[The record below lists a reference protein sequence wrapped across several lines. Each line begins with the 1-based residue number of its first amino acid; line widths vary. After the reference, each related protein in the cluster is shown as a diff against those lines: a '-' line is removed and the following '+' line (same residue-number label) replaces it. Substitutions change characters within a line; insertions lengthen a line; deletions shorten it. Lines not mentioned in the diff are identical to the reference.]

1 MKVHFR
7 GNFCY
12 QTFTK
17 NVYLFYQTKT
27 KHKQC
32 QAWSHNIMTKQLKTQ
47 GVCHLVWTK
56 STPRSAMVLITL
68 AHAAIL
74 TITRLRHWLI
84 IKFRGQTSLE
94 LQLTTDSPAGTKVFL
109 KRKVW
114 SGGHLKHGRLCLVLS
129 CLDSEI
135 ILIAV

>member
-84 IKFRGQTSLE
+84 IKFRVRWVE
-94 LQLTTDSPAGTKVFL
+94 KTDYL
-109 KRKVW
+109 KNILAPIFFSVVW
-114 SGGHLKHGRLCLVLS
+114 VYKYKDIMKIWNFVHLHW
-129 CLDSEI
+129 
-135 ILIAV
+135 